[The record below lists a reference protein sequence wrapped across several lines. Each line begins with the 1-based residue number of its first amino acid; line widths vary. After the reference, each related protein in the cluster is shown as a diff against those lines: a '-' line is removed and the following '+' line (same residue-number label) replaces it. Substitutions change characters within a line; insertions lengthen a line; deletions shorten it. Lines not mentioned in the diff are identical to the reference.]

1 VNKETTRILRLDIPP
16 EQTALQL
23 TENIPVGTYVMQ
35 VAPDG
40 SPRFTFLSQRW
51 LDMLDLEREAVMADP
66 FNGFK
71 TVHPDDYGA
80 FIALNMEVFE
90 KTLPFYWEGR
100 CVVKGEIKWLIA
112 ESVPRKLP
120 DGGTVWEGVMTDIT
134 ERKRVEA
141 QLRASEESMRKILD
155 NAPIPMA
162 CNTLEEEPRILYLN
176 QQFIRTFGYTLDEL
190 PTLADWARLAYPD
203 EVYRQET
210 FRWWSAAV
218 GKAVDSRANVES
230 KEFRVRCKNGD
241 YKDVEISATILNDML
256 VGSLID
262 ITERKRAEA
271 ALVRAQQ
278 DLLQQEIE
286 RTRTEA
292 RESIIRDVHDGF
304 GSQLSSARLRAERGR
319 LSQAEMTELLGECT
333 ADLYLVVDT
342 LKNDQGNVGD
352 ALRFFRNRTQRRLTG
367 TGLALQWRLEL
378 ADDVSMPQQRLLS
391 ILRILQ
397 EALSNAIKHAQATH
411 ITIEALEASDQLTL
425 RVNDDGIGLPV
436 DIVAGKGLEN
446 MRNRAEELGGSLSL
460 ATDQHGG
467 TSLALT
473 VPWLAPTSSRDDAA

>member
-1 VNKETTRILRLDIPP
+1 
-16 EQTALQL
+16 
-23 TENIPVGTYVMQ
+23 
-35 VAPDG
+35 
-40 SPRFTFLSQRW
+40 
-51 LDMLDLEREAVMADP
+51 MADP

-71 TVHPDDYGA
+71 CVHPDDYEA

-190 PTLADWARLAYPD
+190 PALADWARLAYPD
-203 EVYRQET
+203 EAYRQET
-210 FRWWSAAV
+210 FRWWNAAV
-218 GKAVDSRANVES
+218 GKALDSRANVES

-241 YKDVEISATILNDML
+241 YKDVEISATILDDML

-271 ALVRAQQ
+271 ALKRAQH
-278 DLLQQEIE
+278 DLLQQEVE
-286 RTRTEA
+286 RSRTEA

-304 GSQLSSARLRAERGR
+304 GSQLSSAQLRAQRGK
-319 LSQAEMTELLGECT
+319 LNQVEMAELLGECM

-367 TGLALQWRLEL
+367 TGIALHWWLDLSDE
-378 ADDVSMPQQRLLS
+378 VSMPQQRLLS
-391 ILRILQ
+391 ALRILQ
-397 EALSNAIKHAQATH
+397 EALSNAIRHAHATH
-411 ITIEALEASDQLTL
+411 ITIEAQAASDQLKL
-425 RVNDDGIGLPV
+425 RVTDDGIGLAA
-436 DIVAGKGLEN
+436 DISAGRGLEN
-446 MRNRAEELGGSLSL
+446 MQIRAKELGGELIMAAAQRRGTDVTLMVPL
-460 ATDQHGG
+460 AN
-467 TSLALT
+467 
-473 VPWLAPTSSRDDAA
+473 AA

>member
-1 VNKETTRILRLDIPP
+1 MKKQPSRILRLDIPP

-134 ERKRVEA
+134 ERKQVEA
-141 QLRASEESMRKILD
+141 RLRASEESMRKMLD

-162 CNTLEEEPRILYLN
+162 CNSLDKEPRILYLN
-176 QQFIRTFGYTLDEL
+176 QQFINTFGYTLDDV
-190 PTLADWARLAYPD
+190 PTLADWAIRAYPD
-203 EVYRQET
+203 KAYRTET
-210 FRWWSAAV
+210 FDWWTSAV
-218 GKAVDSRANVES
+218 NKAVDLRGNVES
-230 KEFRVRCKNGD
+230 REFHICCKDGSF
-241 YKDVEISATILNDML
+241 KHVEISATILDDML

-271 ALVRAQQ
+271 ALKRAQQ
-278 DLLQQEIE
+278 ELLQQQVE
-286 RTRTEA
+286 RTRAEA

-304 GSQLSSARLRAERGR
+304 GSQLSSARLRAERGK
-319 LSQAEMTELLGECT
+319 LSQAEMAELLGECT

-342 LKNDQGNVGD
+342 LNNDQGNVGD

-367 TGLALQWRLEL
+367 TGLVLQWRLEL
-378 ADDVSMPQQRLLS
+378 GDDVLMPQQRLLS
-391 ILRILQ
+391 VLRILQ

-411 ITIEALEASDQLTL
+411 ITIGALVASQQLKLSIT
-425 RVNDDGIGLPV
+425 DDGIGLAAE
-436 DIVAGKGLEN
+436 IAAGKGLEN
-446 MRNRAEELGGSLSL
+446 MKIRAEKLGG
-460 ATDQHGG
+460 
-467 TSLALT
+467 ALT
-473 VPWLAPTSSRDDAA
+473 LAATQRQGTDVALMVPLVSADVKAG